1 MRLRL
6 EDSELVKA
14 ELENEIDRQKIKARG
29 LLMQKELSQKRIKI
43 IIQKL
48 ETHMKSSL
56 GISQDEINQIGQLT
70 EDELQNLYELEQELD
85 VEIN

>member
-1 MRLRL
+1 
-6 EDSELVKA
+6 
-14 ELENEIDRQKIKARG
+14 
-29 LLMQKELSQKRIKI
+29 
-43 IIQKL
+43 
-48 ETHMKSSL
+48 MKSSL

>member
-1 MRLRL
+1 
-6 EDSELVKA
+6 
-14 ELENEIDRQKIKARG
+14 
-29 LLMQKELSQKRIKI
+29 MQKELSQKRIKI